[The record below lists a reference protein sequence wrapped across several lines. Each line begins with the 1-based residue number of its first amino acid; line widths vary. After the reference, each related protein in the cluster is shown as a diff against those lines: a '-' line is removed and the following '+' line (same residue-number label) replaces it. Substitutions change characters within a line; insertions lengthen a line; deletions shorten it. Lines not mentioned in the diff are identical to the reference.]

1 MSAERVMMLVCGLC
15 IGAAAVAE
23 DAEDAED
30 GEAVD
35 AAFLE
40 YLGEWETE
48 DDWFLFEDI
57 ELTAASEQDEPEEK
71 DAASPEKEDES

>member
-1 MSAERVMMLVCGLC
+1 MSAERVAMLVCGLVL
-15 IGAAAVAE
+15 GAATVA
-23 DAEDAED
+23 DD

-40 YLGEWETE
+40 YLGEWETADE
-48 DDWFLFEDI
+48 WFLFEEI

-71 DAASPEKEDES
+71 EAASPEKEDEG

>member
-23 DAEDAED
+23 DEET
-30 GEAVD
+30 VD